1 MRKIFYLV
9 LLFFSC
15 PKLYAQDDFEFPKG
29 WVLNLENFQG
39 ATTQFN
45 NTPDLYLTELR
56 LSPQYTVVPTL
67 LRVGG
72 SAGVVFNNKVLSGL
86 FGANL
91 AFKIKTVNVKNF
103 NASILN
109 IQWIVEH
116 LWGTQQQR
124 LIGTGLKIELAQLL
138 LLSLTG
144 DRDYHLNNWRFQV
157 GLGINFIRNKVPK
170 DPLSN

>member
-9 LLFFSC
+9 LLFLSC
-15 PKLYAQDDFEFPKG
+15 LKLYAQDDFEFPKG

-91 AFKIKTVNVKNF
+91 TFKIKTVNVKNF

-109 IQWIVEH
+109 IQ
-116 LWGTQQQR
+116 
-124 LIGTGLKIELAQLL
+124 
-138 LLSLTG
+138 
-144 DRDYHLNNWRFQV
+144 
-157 GLGINFIRNKVPK
+157 
-170 DPLSN
+170 